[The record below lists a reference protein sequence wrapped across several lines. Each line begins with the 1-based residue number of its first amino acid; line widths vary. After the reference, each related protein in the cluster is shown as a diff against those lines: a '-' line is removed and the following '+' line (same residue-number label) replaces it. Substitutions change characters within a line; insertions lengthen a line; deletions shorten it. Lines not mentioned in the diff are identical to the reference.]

1 MKHQRKNKERKK
13 VRNRNFYAKELE
25 DRKYHQRVVRKKK
38 QELQDTLEKEEMQ
51 EYLIGDD
58 DNEYSN

>member
-1 MKHQRKNKERKK
+1 MKHQRKNKEYKK

-25 DRKYHQRVVRKKK
+25 DRKYHQRVVRVRK

-58 DNEYSN
+58 DEYSN